1 MSSLEKVADLKLD
14 NLTEETAVGKSKE
27 ILALAKKQ
35 NGFVPNM
42 YAKMAHNPATL
53 DAYTYAYDTFRANS
67 GFNPVEQEVILLT
80 IARENG
86 CEYCMAAHSFIADKM
101 SKVPETI
108 TNAIRDNTIIEDTKL
123 AALSKLTIALVVK
136 RGNVTQKE
144 VDTFLA
150 SGYTKSHVLG
160 ILAGISAKIISNYA
174 NHINHPELDAPFAGR
189 AWSL

>member
-14 NLTEETAVGKSKE
+14 NLTEETALGKSKE

-108 TNAIRDNTIIEDTKL
+108 TNAIRENTIIEDTKL
-123 AALSKLTIALVVK
+123 AALSKFTEALVVK
-136 RGNVTQKE
+136 RGNVTQEE

-150 SGYTKSHVLG
+150 SGYTKSHALG